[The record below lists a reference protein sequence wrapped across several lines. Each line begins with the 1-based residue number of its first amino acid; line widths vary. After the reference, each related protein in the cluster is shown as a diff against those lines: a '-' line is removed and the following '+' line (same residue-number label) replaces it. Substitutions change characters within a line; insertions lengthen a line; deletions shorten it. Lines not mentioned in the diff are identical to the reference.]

1 MDAKISFARL
11 YTTSIPSLPI
21 PEYESIGRTLCGRLL
36 SLIRELITLV
46 YCVFQLLKTEFNE
59 SALSL

>member
-1 MDAKISFARL
+1 MDAKIAFARL
-11 YTTSIPSLPI
+11 YTTSSLPI

-59 SALSL
+59 SPLSL

>member
-1 MDAKISFARL
+1 MQWMPKLVLLGFIPL
-11 YTTSIPSLPI
+11 PSLPI
-21 PEYESIGRTLCGRLL
+21 PGYESIGRTLCGRLL

-59 SALSL
+59 SPLSL

>member
-1 MDAKISFARL
+1 MDAKIGFAWL
-11 YTTSIPSLPI
+11 YTTSSLPI

-59 SALSL
+59 SPLSL